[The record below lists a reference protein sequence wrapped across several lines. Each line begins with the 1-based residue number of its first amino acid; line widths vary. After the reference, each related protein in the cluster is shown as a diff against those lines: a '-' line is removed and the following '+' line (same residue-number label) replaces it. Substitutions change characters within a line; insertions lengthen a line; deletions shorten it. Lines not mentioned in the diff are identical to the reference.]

1 MKNAIVMVILAA
13 CAAAMLA
20 GCSQMTEQDMAK
32 MERGADTI
40 TKTMAQGGVQGMA
53 VLRGSLGGHLTTKTT
68 AGADLDYLIVAAANP
83 PAAYSGV
90 AADPALYRVLL
101 EVAMDR
107 GYMPRNFVEVALAND
122 VKLSS
127 GPRAI
132 GGNANSR
139 NGGE

>member
-1 MKNAIVMVILAA
+1 MKNAIFMVILAA

-20 GCSQMTEQDMAK
+20 GCSQMTEQDMDR
-32 MERGADTI
+32 MERGADTV
-40 TKTMAQGGVQGMA
+40 TKALAQNGVQGFA
-53 VLRGSLGGHLTTKTT
+53 VLTGSLGGHLTSKTT
-68 AGADLDYLIVAAANP
+68 VGADVNYMIVAEANP
-83 PAAYSGV
+83 AAAYSGV

-107 GYMPRNFVEVALAND
+107 GYMPRDFVEVALAND